1 MDNLQLHFAPYCPFK
16 MFLSRIINHY
26 IYIELY
32 VAGRRTGPVRGSAA
46 VGAVSVFIW
55 LLGRRREVCPT
66 IGGWGGGGGGAGRLL
81 RTSAQHRAQAGVK
94 ALTLSFSWAAT
105 HAAAADCL
113 GSFQHCVSQQKEI
126 VNPTGFTSRHGGLT
140 IALTMQKKKKTGN

>member
-46 VGAVSVFIW
+46 VGAVSKDD
-55 LLGRRREVCPT
+55 R
-66 IGGWGGGGGGAGRLL
+66 IGGE
-81 RTSAQHRAQAGVK
+81 SV
-94 ALTLSFSWAAT
+94 TLIFSFNY
-105 HAAAADCL
+105 
-113 GSFQHCVSQQKEI
+113 VEI
-126 VNPTGFTSRHGGLT
+126 
-140 IALTMQKKKKTGN
+140 K

>member
-46 VGAVSVFIW
+46 VWPVSVFI
-55 LLGRRREVCPT
+55 
-66 IGGWGGGGGGAGRLL
+66 
-81 RTSAQHRAQAGVK
+81 SASKSSIRIA
-94 ALTLSFSWAAT
+94 SE
-105 HAAAADCL
+105 
-113 GSFQHCVSQQKEI
+113 GS
-126 VNPTGFTSRHGGLT
+126 
-140 IALTMQKKKKTGN
+140 